1 MTETAFEFTIALL
14 VFWIIPAI
22 IINIVG
28 IIICFYENEPPIYVR
43 DVFKSIN
50 SLDYSGIRWIP
61 IINILFVM
69 VMIAVFID
77 SLETVKKLKNK
88 IYNIKIKSRKRIESI
103 KLKGV
108 KNFENIRL
116 K

>member
-1 MTETAFEFTIALL
+1 MTGFEFILVLL
-14 VFWIIPAI
+14 AFWIVPAI

-28 IIICFYENEPPIYVR
+28 IIVCFYENEPPIYVK

-50 SLDYSGIRWIP
+50 SLDYSGVRWIP

-69 VMIAVFID
+69 VMISAFID
-77 SLETVKKLKNK
+77 SLKIINKFKNK
-88 IYNIKIKSRKRIESI
+88 IYNIKIKSSKRIESI

>member
-1 MTETAFEFTIALL
+1 MTETAFEFTIVLL

-28 IIICFYENEPPIYVR
+28 IIFCFYENEPPIYVK

-50 SLDYSGIRWIP
+50 SLDYCGIRWIP

-69 VMIAVFID
+69 VMISVFID
-77 SLETVKKLKNK
+77 SLKIVKKFKNK

>member
-1 MTETAFEFTIALL
+1 MLA
-14 VFWIIPAI
+14 FWIIPAI

-28 IIICFYENEPPIYVR
+28 TIICFYENEPPIYVR

-50 SLDYSGIRWIP
+50 SLDYYGTRWIP
-61 IINILFVM
+61 IINVLFVIVM
-69 VMIAVFID
+69 VAVFID
-77 SLETVKKLKNK
+77 TLEIVKKLKNK
-88 IYNIKIKSRKRIESI
+88 IYSIKIKSRKRIESI

-108 KNFENIRL
+108 KHFENIRL